1 MYQAQDPKHVPLEMM
16 FRDDITLILQTPL
29 LAGQLNQH
37 NITGVLEAEI
47 IILEIH
53 LTVVLEATVILDL
66 DHLALP
72 QDLITHQVPHTP
84 DLQDLQI

>member
-16 FRDDITLILQTPL
+16 FQDDITLILQIPTI
-29 LAGQLNQH
+29 ASQLNQH
-37 NITGVLEAEI
+37 NITGVLEVEI

-53 LTVVLEATVILDL
+53 LTVVLEATAILDL